1 MYLRACTTVCSV
13 QGSVVIRHSGMY
25 ILEGVNVKGSLYE
38 SIILPICTIGTSCAL

>member
-1 MYLRACTTVCSV
+1 MYLRACTTVC
-13 QGSVVIRHSGMY
+13 SVVIRHSGMY